1 MQQFDA
7 VSLKILWDRLVSI
20 SDEIVSTLVR
30 TSFSINT
37 REGYDLSCVLFDG
50 RARTLAQGTFS
61 LPSFTGTAPQT
72 IRCMLERFPPESLR
86 PGDILV
92 TNDPWMGTG
101 HLYDVNIMRPVFR
114 GDRIVGYTLSV
125 THLPDIGGVGLAART
140 TEVYAEGLRMPV
152 MKLANAGRM
161 NDELLNLIRFNV
173 RTPEE
178 TVGDIMAN
186 VTCNEVGGRAL
197 LEFMDEYGI
206 DDLGPLSDAIN
217 DQSAR
222 AMQEEIR
229 KIPDGVYRHAIDIE
243 ALDEPARLA
252 ATVTIDGDRIA
263 IDYAGTSGPVLGAI
277 NVPLCYTNAFSH
289 YVVKCLTIPNL
300 PNNEGAVRPIEVT
313 APAGCILNC
322 DPPYP
327 TGGRHSVGHFIVPLL
342 MGAFAPALPD
352 KVIAEVAMMNVFNV
366 VGRNDRGDA
375 VTTQFFLSGGMGALQ
390 GADGLAVTP
399 APSNMKVVPTEV
411 WENLTGVSITRRE
424 ILSDSGGP
432 GEFRGGAGQRVDFR
446 NDSGHP
452 LGVAF
457 FGQRTTF
464 PARGLFG
471 GGEGAPRTYL
481 VNGAP
486 VDPKNSYVLAPGE
499 GFTTLEA
506 GGGGYGEPQRRAPES
521 VLADVREGEVTVEG
535 ALRDYGVRVD
545 LPAGTARRG
554 AAASAAE

>member
-1 MQQFDA
+1 MQQQFDA

-20 SDEIVSTLVR
+20 ADEIVSTLVR

-72 IRCMLERFPPESLR
+72 IRHMLNRFPPETLS

-101 HLYDVNIMRPVFR
+101 HLYDINIMRPAFR
-114 GDRIVGYTLSV
+114 NGRIVGYTLSV
-125 THLPDIGGVGLAART
+125 THLPDIGGAGLSART
-140 TEVYAEGLRMPV
+140 SEVYAEGLRMPV
-152 MKLANAGRM
+152 MKLAHAGRL
-161 NDELLNLIRFNV
+161 NDELLELIRFNV
-173 RTPEE
+173 RTPDE
-178 TVGDIMAN
+178 TIGDIMAN

-197 LEFMDEYGI
+197 LEFMDEYGV
-206 DDLGPLSDAIN
+206 DDLAPLSDAIN

-222 AMQEEIR
+222 AMRDEIR
-229 KIPDGVYRHAIDIE
+229 RMPDGVYRHAIDIE

-252 ATVTIDGDRIA
+252 ATVTIEGDRIA
-263 IDYAGTSGPVLGAI
+263 IDYAGTSGPVQGAI
-277 NVPLCYTNAFSH
+277 NVPMCYTNAFSH

-322 DPPYP
+322 EPPYP

-342 MGAFAPALPD
+342 MGAFAPAVPERAQ
-352 KVIAEVAMMNVFNV
+352 AEVAMMNVFNV
-366 VGRNDRGDA
+366 VGRHDNGDRIA
-375 VTTQFFLSGGMGALQ
+375 SQFFLSGGMGALQ
-390 GADGLAVTP
+390 GTDGLAVTP

-424 ILSDSGGP
+424 VLPDSGGP
-432 GEFRGGAGQRVDFR
+432 GEFRGGVGQRVEFR
-446 NDSGHP
+446 NDSPHP
-452 LGVAF
+452 LSVAF
-457 FGQRTTF
+457 FGQRTSF
-464 PARGLFG
+464 AARGLFG

-481 VNGAP
+481 VDGRP
-486 VDPKNSYVLAPGE
+486 VDPKGLYVIEPG
-499 GFTTLEA
+499 GSFATLEA
-506 GGGGYGEPQRRAPES
+506 GGGGYGDPLRREPGK
-521 VLADVREGEVTVEG
+521 VLADVREGEVTPDG
-535 ALRDYGVRVD
+535 ALRDYGVQVD
-545 LPAGTARRG
+545 LAAGSARRTPVR
-554 AAASAAE
+554 

>member
-20 SDEIVSTLVR
+20 ADEIVSTLVR

-50 RARTLAQGTFS
+50 RARTLAQGAFS

-72 IRCMLERFPPESLR
+72 IRCMLDRYPPESLR

-114 GDRIVGYTLSV
+114 GERIVGYTLSV
-125 THLPDIGGVGLAART
+125 THLPDIGGVGLSART
-140 TEVYAEGLRMPV
+140 AEVYAEGLRLPV
-152 MKLANAGRM
+152 MKLADAGRL
-161 NDELLNLIRFNV
+161 NRELLDLIRFNV

-178 TVGDIMAN
+178 TVGDILAN

-206 DDLGPLSDAIN
+206 DDLAPLSDAIN
-217 DQSAR
+217 DQSAQ
-222 AMQEEIR
+222 AMREEIGR
-229 KIPDGVYRHAIDIE
+229 MPDGVYRHAIEIE
-243 ALDEPARLA
+243 ALDEPATLA
-252 ATVTIDGDRIA
+252 AAVTIAGERIA
-263 IDYAGTSGPVLGAI
+263 IDYAGTSGTVPGAI
-277 NVPLCYTNAFSH
+277 NVPMCYTRAFSH

-300 PNNEGAVRPIEVT
+300 PNNEGAVRPIQVS
-313 APAGCILNC
+313 APVGCILNC
-322 DPPYP
+322 QPPSP

-342 MGAFAPALPD
+342 MGAFAPAVPERAQ
-352 KVIAEVAMMNVFNV
+352 AEVAMMNVFNV
-366 VGRNDRGDA
+366 VGRHDNGDRVA
-375 VTTQFFLSGGMGALQ
+375 TQFFLSGGMGALQ

-411 WENLTGVSITRRE
+411 WENLTSISIARRE
-424 ILSDSGGP
+424 VLADSGGP
-432 GEFRGGAGQRVDFR
+432 GEFRGGVGQRVEFR
-446 NDSGHP
+446 NDSPYP
-452 LGVAF
+452 LSAAF

-471 GGEGAPRTYL
+471 GGAGAPRAYL
-481 VNGAP
+481 VNGRPA
-486 VDPKNSYVLAPGE
+486 DPKNLHVVQPGE
-499 GFTTLEA
+499 TFTTLEA
-506 GGGGYGEPQRRAPES
+506 GGGGYGDPRRRPPEK
-521 VLADVREGEVTVEG
+521 VLADVREGEVTVAG
-535 ALRDYGVRVD
+535 ALRDYGVEAD
-545 LPAGTARRG
+545 PAKGTARRV
-554 AAASAAE
+554 ATASAAE

>member
-50 RARTLAQGTFS
+50 RARTLAQGAFS

-72 IRCMLERFPPESLR
+72 IRHMLSRFPPESLS

-101 HLYDVNIMRPVFR
+101 HLFDVNVMRPVFR
-114 GDRIVGYTLSV
+114 GGRIVGYTLSV
-125 THLPDIGGVGLAART
+125 THLPDIGGAGLSART

-152 MKLANAGRM
+152 MKLAHAGRL
-161 NDELLNLIRFNV
+161 NHELLELIRFNV

-178 TVGDIMAN
+178 TVGDLMAN

-206 DDLGPLSDAIN
+206 EDLAPLSDAIN

-222 AMQEEIR
+222 AMREEIR
-229 KIPDGVYRHAIDIE
+229 KLPDGVYRHAIDIE

-252 ATVTIDGDRIA
+252 ATVTIAGERISV
-263 IDYAGTSGPVLGAI
+263 DYAGTSGPVQGAI
-277 NVPLCYTNAFSH
+277 NVPMCYTNAFTH

-322 DPPYP
+322 DPPSP

-342 MGAFAPALPD
+342 MGAFAQAAPER
-352 KVIAEVAMMNVFNV
+352 VQAEVAMMNVFNV
-366 VGRNDRGDA
+366 VGRHDNGDRVA
-375 VTTQFFLSGGMGALQ
+375 TQFFLSGGMGALH

-411 WENLTGVSITRRE
+411 WENLTAVSVTRRE
-424 ILSDSGGP
+424 VLPDSGGP
-432 GEFRGGAGQRVDFR
+432 GEFRGGVGQRVDFR
-446 NDSGHP
+446 NDSQHP
-452 LGVAF
+452 LSVAF

-471 GGEGAPRTYL
+471 GGEGALRTYL

-486 VDPKNSYVLAPGE
+486 VDPKNVYVLRPGE
-499 GFTTLEA
+499 NFTTLEA
-506 GGGGYGEPQRRAPES
+506 GGGGYGDPLRRSAEK
-521 VLADVREGEVTVEG
+521 VLADVREGEVTAEG
-535 ALRDYGVRVD
+535 ALRDYGVQVD
-545 LPAGTARRG
+545 LAAGSARRV
-554 AAASAAE
+554 AAGSATE

>member
-72 IRCMLERFPPESLR
+72 IRCMLERFPPETLR
-86 PGDILV
+86 PGDILI

-114 GDRIVGYTLSV
+114 GERIVGYTLSV
-125 THLPDIGGVGLAART
+125 THLPDIGGVGLSART

-152 MKLANAGRM
+152 MKLSDGGRL
-161 NDELLNLIRFNV
+161 NRELLDLIRVNV

-197 LEFMDEYGI
+197 LEFMEEYGVE
-206 DDLGPLSDAIN
+206 DLAPLSDAIN
-217 DQSAR
+217 DQSAK
-222 AMQEEIR
+222 AMREEIAR
-229 KIPDGVYRHAIDIE
+229 MPDGVYRHAIEIE
-243 ALDEPARLA
+243 ALDEPALLA
-252 ATVTIDGDRIA
+252 ATVTIQGERIA
-263 IDYAGTSGPVLGAI
+263 IDFAGTSGPVPGAI
-277 NVPLCYTNAFSH
+277 NVPMCYTNAFSH

-300 PNNEGAVRPIEVT
+300 PNNEGAVRPIQVT
-313 APAGCILNC
+313 APKGCILNC
-322 DPPYP
+322 EPPYP

-342 MGAFAPALPD
+342 MGAFAPAVPERAQ
-352 KVIAEVAMMNVFNV
+352 AEVAMMNVFNV
-366 VGRNDRGDA
+366 VGRRNDGER
-375 VTTQFFLSGGMGALQ
+375 VTTQFFLSGGMGALK

-411 WENLTGVSITRRE
+411 WENLTSISITRRE
-424 ILSDSGGP
+424 VLPDSGGP
-432 GEFRGGAGQRVDFR
+432 GEFRGGVGQRVEFR
-446 NDSGHP
+446 NDSDHP
-452 LGVAF
+452 MSVAF
-457 FGQRTTF
+457 FGQRTSF

-471 GGEGAPRTYL
+471 GGKGGPRTYL
-481 VNGAP
+481 VNGEP
-486 VDPKNSYVLAPGE
+486 VDPKNLYVLQPGE
-499 GFTTLEA
+499 GFATLEA
-506 GGGGYGEPQRRAPES
+506 GGGGYGDPLRREPGR
-521 VLADVREGEVTVEG
+521 VLADVREGEVTLEG
-535 ALRDYGVRVD
+535 ALRDYGVKVD
-545 LPAGTARRG
+545 LAAGTARRVVAP
-554 AAASAAE
+554 AAAE